1 MRTNC
6 AYLPIFTDQIDMVV
20 DMIIVVTG
28 NKCFNILYKKPAHH
42 NTSFPDCRFGSIMIH
57 LFQIESCLPYLSRQ
71 VGFISLIVAHNANDW
86 KTVRQK
92 FRISGME
99 PECNIWYIQAI
110 SEAGTAA

>member
-1 MRTNC
+1 
-6 AYLPIFTDQIDMVV
+6 
-20 DMIIVVTG
+20 
-28 NKCFNILYKKPAHH
+28 
-42 NTSFPDCRFGSIMIH
+42 MIH

-99 PECNIWYIQAI
+99 PGCNIWYIQAI